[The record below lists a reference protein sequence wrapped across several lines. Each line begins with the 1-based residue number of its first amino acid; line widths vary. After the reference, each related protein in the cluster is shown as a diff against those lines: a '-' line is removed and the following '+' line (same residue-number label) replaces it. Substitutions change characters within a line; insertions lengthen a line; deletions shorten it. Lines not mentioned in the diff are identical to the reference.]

1 MHCHKINA
9 LIVSHLPLRETWTTE
24 LIPEHTWLHHFE
36 ALVRNLLAVGLIIW
50 WIKVLNE
57 RADDEKVPR
66 VQVGLNRKIR
76 DNHNGGSDISLS
88 SGLW

>member
-1 MHCHKINA
+1 M
-9 LIVSHLPLRETWTTE
+9 
-24 LIPEHTWLHHFE
+24 
-36 ALVRNLLAVGLIIW
+36 RNLLDVGLIIW

-57 RADDEKVPR
+57 MADDEKVPR